1 VDTGREPE
9 VREFFRGIQEMTYL
23 RRLAGALAIV
33 AAAALTFSAASGAA
47 DRTAV
52 AEARVADAPADPGW
66 P

>member
-1 VDTGREPE
+1 
-9 VREFFRGIQEMTYL
+9 MTYL